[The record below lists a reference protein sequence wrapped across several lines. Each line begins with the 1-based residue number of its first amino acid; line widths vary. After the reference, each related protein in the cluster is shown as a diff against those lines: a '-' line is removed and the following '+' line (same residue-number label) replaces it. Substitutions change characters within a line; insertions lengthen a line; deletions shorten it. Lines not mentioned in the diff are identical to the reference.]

1 MMYFFYKIGWP
12 RLDAVKVAHSDALHP
27 QDPPMCSVLTALK
40 IFLWK
45 RLEPENYP
53 NDYNLGFFRLPGSPQ
68 KIETN
73 LYLNIHMKQNN
84 PWIKPSNIET
94 FHGGVGASLRTFA
107 VLHPDGHLSLPSR
120 SQEEKES
127 EPAAAG
133 GWAFFEPATKKL
145 MENDGKSPLCGH
157 LFVKYED
164 LYGFSRA
171 ALDCQKLPEGNDS
184 LMW

>member
-73 LYLNIHMKQNN
+73 LYLNIHMKPKQPMNQAFKYWN
-84 PWIKPSNIET
+84 FPRRCGRFTQDICGTTSWRPLVIAIQVARRKRVRASCGRGLSFFWACNQKAHGKWWKISIMWASFCEIWGFVWI
-94 FHGGVGASLRTFA
+94 FQGCVG
-107 VLHPDGHLSLPSR
+107 LP
-120 SQEEKES
+120 EI
-127 EPAAAG
+127 AG
-133 GWAFFEPATKKL
+133 GQW
-145 MENDGKSPLCGH
+145 
-157 LFVKYED
+157 
-164 LYGFSRA
+164 
-171 ALDCQKLPEGNDS
+171 
-184 LMW
+184 